1 MFTCYVY
8 PISMYV
14 YILSG
19 CKKRSE
25 RFSCVFCTN
34 VFSTFSSLK
43 NVEKTT
49 RKRRKN
55 ESKKRRKNGHKNV
68 GKTVSFSIHP
78 PTLSPWRHISSK
90 GGHGIVTVKNVQKTF
105 KKRRKNVWAKEC
117 DFWGAGLEAS
127 RRSQPCS
134 FPVVADQ
141 RKKRRKNNKK
151 T

>member
-1 MFTCYVY
+1 MLRAF
-8 PISMYV
+8 
-14 YILSG
+14 
-19 CKKRSE
+19 
-25 RFSCVFCTN
+25 
-34 VFSTFSSLK
+34 FSTFLARTFFFTFSSRRH
-43 NVEKTT
+43 VETIKE
-49 RKRRKN
+49 KCRKN

-151 T
+151 M